1 MKKWFYPLGL
11 VTLLGF
17 TMLFLNIA
25 KDKVVS
31 LDQKMGNLLEGNSFI
46 TAFHYFG
53 DTKFILLIALL
64 IILLLWIR
72 SHNYRGMLYV
82 LFTVGVGNA
91 LNQLLKRV
99 IQRERPDVPSQLE
112 TYSFPSGHAM
122 VGLLYL
128 FTIAYLATEHQ
139 TNRKITVTIWLGAIF
154 MSIMIGLSR
163 IAESR
168 HYASDVF
175 AGWMVGYTWFVLVA
189 LWYEYRKRNRKN
201 KNNRL

>member
-1 MKKWFYPLGL
+1 
-11 VTLLGF
+11 
-17 TMLFLNIA
+17 
-25 KDKVVS
+25 
-31 LDQKMGNLLEGNSFI
+31 
-46 TAFHYFG
+46 
-53 DTKFILLIALL
+53 
-64 IILLLWIR
+64 
-72 SHNYRGMLYV
+72 
-82 LFTVGVGNA
+82 
-91 LNQLLKRV
+91 
-99 IQRERPDVPSQLE
+99 
-112 TYSFPSGHAM
+112 M

>member
-1 MKKWFYPLGL
+1 
-11 VTLLGF
+11 
-17 TMLFLNIA
+17 MLFLNIA

-112 TYSFPSGHAM
+112 TYSFPQVMRWLACSICLQ
-122 VGLLYL
+122 LL
-128 FTIAYLATEHQ
+128 I
-139 TNRKITVTIWLGAIF
+139 
-154 MSIMIGLSR
+154 
-163 IAESR
+163 
-168 HYASDVF
+168 
-175 AGWMVGYTWFVLVA
+175 
-189 LWYEYRKRNRKN
+189 
-201 KNNRL
+201 